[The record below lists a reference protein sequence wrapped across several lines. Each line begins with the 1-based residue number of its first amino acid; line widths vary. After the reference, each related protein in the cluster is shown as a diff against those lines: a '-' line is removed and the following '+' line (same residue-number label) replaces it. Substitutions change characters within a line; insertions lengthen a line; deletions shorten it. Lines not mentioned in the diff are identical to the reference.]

1 MQSNH
6 LLASLAALALF
17 AAGPALADNDHHDN
31 RDRHDRHHT
40 MQSPHADATDQ
51 GMREVVN
58 GASEGEPAYGWRY
71 FADAGEH
78 RAVVIS
84 PQGDYYF
91 SRGKGPRWVAA
102 APKSA

>member
-1 MQSNH
+1 
-6 LLASLAALALF
+6 
-17 AAGPALADNDHHDN
+17 
-31 RDRHDRHHT
+31 
-40 MQSPHADATDQ
+40 
-51 GMREVVN
+51 MREVV

-71 FADAGEH
+71 FADAAGH